1 MNLTYFSFLSLVIVA
16 EDVFLMNSKDP
27 KNPIVYGVFTTSRY
41 RTYHF
46 TCMDTWV
53 AADFKEVSVTNVF
66 KTHKI
71 FLTFELRSQWQ

>member
-1 MNLTYFSFLSLVIVA
+1 MSFLFLVVIA

-41 RTYHF
+41 RVYRF
-46 TCMDTWV
+46 TCMETWV
-53 AADFKEVSVTNVF
+53 AASFKEVSLLSVF
-66 KTHKI
+66 KKHKI